1 MEVVGVQGVEICLN
15 FHSPYG
21 AEMVEEAEIIP
32 AIIIIIV
39 IIKKSFLSR
48 KLNKSRA
55 NLQLPKVRHLIQK
68 FTHPFFF
75 CWYLLP
81 LSKIR
86 SLDFVH
92 QNVLYPWTRA
102 RLGFVFFQNVFR
114 LRVVLLSETHLIQF
128 AIGHIQIYF
137 NLYLFAKFTC
147 CQEKLLHVFARC
159 FFHELLLKVSVCG
172 KVYTA

>member
-1 MEVVGVQGVEICLN
+1 MQGVEICLN

-75 CWYLLP
+75 C
-81 LSKIR
+81 
-86 SLDFVH
+86 
-92 QNVLYPWTRA
+92 
-102 RLGFVFFQNVFR
+102 
-114 LRVVLLSETHLIQF
+114 
-128 AIGHIQIYF
+128 
-137 NLYLFAKFTC
+137 
-147 CQEKLLHVFARC
+147 
-159 FFHELLLKVSVCG
+159 
-172 KVYTA
+172 